1 MLANYFKIAFR
12 VLWRN
17 KIYVVLNVVGLGFA
31 IACCILAYL
40 NYNYRAKF
48 DQNHTA
54 IEGVYRLNSERV
66 IEGTKQTWGVVP
78 LPLGQALLQ
87 KDAGGADN
95 IARLSSASIILKHK
109 ENTFNERIHY
119 ADKQL
124 FDLFTFPLKFG
135 NLTGFDKAN
144 QVIISEQLAE
154 KYFPKQMAVG
164 QSLTVVDAEGSQ
176 KVFTIGAVAEKIPAN
191 SSIHFDI
198 ITSFDNKFTN
208 AQTSPDDW
216 ANPSLITTFVQ
227 LKDAKS
233 VPFVLANLNTY
244 VRPHNSNRP
253 DWTLEKFSLQPFSEM
268 ATSSDIDMSGYVY
281 GSELI
286 SNPRGVLVIVPA
298 IMSIFILIITCF
310 NFTNVSI
317 AFASNRLKEIAVR
330 KVIGGV
336 KRELIWQFL
345 TENIILCLFASALAL
360 LFINLLTPSMVELTG
375 INLSPDLTK
384 DYGFWLFLILVPV
397 VSAICSGLYPAV
409 YVSSFQPIRILKG
422 KTTLGSSNR
431 LTRVLLLGQFSLSC
445 FALVVG
451 IVMTQNAT
459 FQQKADYG
467 YAINEVA
474 VVEINSPQQYRVLS
488 QAVQSH
494 PEIKNVAGSAQQIGD
509 GTYTS
514 KAKTEKG
521 ELDAQIAQIGGEA
534 YLNTMGID
542 LMQGRHFFNGDADA
556 DQSILVNQT
565 FVQKSG
571 LRQPLGQQVTLD
583 STKYTIVGVVKDYK
597 EYGLHD
603 IVPPCV
609 LRMAKS
615 DHYKYLVVRAT
626 KDKLPQ
632 VSAYLQTAWHKVAP
646 NVPYRGFLQSDL
658 VEKELR
664 MTNGFKSIAFFLAIV
679 TLLLSASGLFAQIS
693 LNIDKR
699 SKEIGM
705 RKVLGASVLQIIA
718 SVNSRFARIL
728 LIAFMIGSIFGY
740 LFTSKFVF
748 QVIFKYHPDAG
759 PAPYILTFLTVV
771 CCCCLIIGSKVY
783 HAATANPIERLRAD

>member
-1 MLANYFKIAFR
+1 MLSNYFKIAFR

-48 DQNHTA
+48 DQNHAGT
-54 IEGVYRLNSERV
+54 EGIYRLNSERL
-66 IEGTKQTWGVVP
+66 IDGAKQTWGVVP
-78 LPLGQALLQ
+78 LPLGEALQ
-87 KDAGGADN
+87 KESGGAEK
-95 IARLSSASIILKHK
+95 IARLSSAAVVVKQK
-109 ENTFNERIHY
+109 ENTFSESIHY
-119 ADKQL
+119 ADKAL
-124 FDLFTFPLKFG
+124 FDFFSFPLKFG
-135 NLTGFDKAN
+135 NISRFEKAN
-144 QVIISEQLAE
+144 QAIISEELAE

-164 QSLTVVDAEGSQ
+164 QSLTVVDAEGNQ
-176 KVFTIGAVAEKIPAN
+176 KVFNVEAVAQKIPAN

-198 ITSFDNKFTN
+198 ITSFENRSVSAK
-208 AQTSPDDW
+208 TSPDDW
-216 ANPSLITTFVQ
+216 ADPTLITTFVQ
-227 LKDAKS
+227 LKDQKTAPIMLS
-233 VPFVLANLNTY
+233 NLSTY
-244 VRPHNSNRP
+244 VGRHNSHRT
-253 DWTLEKFSLQPFSEM
+253 DWTLAGFSLQPFSEL

-281 GSELI
+281 GSQLT

-317 AFASNRLKEIAVR
+317 AFASSRLKEIAVR

-345 TENIILCLFASALAL
+345 TENIILCLLASTLAV
-360 LFINLLTPSMVELTG
+360 LFIDLLTPTMVNLTG
-375 INLSPDLTK
+375 VDLSPDLT

-397 VSAICSGLYPAV
+397 VSAVCSGLYPAV
-409 YVSSFQPIRILKG
+409 YVSSFQPVRILKG

-431 LTRVLLLGQFSLSC
+431 LTRFLLLAQFSLSC

-451 IVMTQNAT
+451 IVMTQNAA

-474 VVEINSPQQYRVLS
+474 VVEISNPQEYSVLS
-488 QAVQSH
+488 QHIRLS
-494 PEIKNVAGSAQQIGD
+494 PDIKSFAGSAQQIGD
-509 GTYTS
+509 GTYTL

-521 ELDAQIAQIGGEA
+521 ELDAQVAHVGGA
-534 YLNTMGID
+534 DYLNTMGIS
-542 LMQGRHFFNGDADA
+542 LVQGRQFYDGEADA
-556 DQSILVNQT
+556 DQSIMVNQT
-565 FVQKSG
+565 FVQRAG
-571 LRQPLGQQVTLD
+571 LKQPLGQQVTLD
-583 STKYTIVGVVKDYK
+583 SARYTIVGVVNDYK

-609 LRMAKS
+609 LRMAKQ
-615 DHYKYLVVRAT
+615 DEYKYMVVRT
-626 KDKLPQ
+626 TREKLPQ

-646 NVPYRGFLQSDL
+646 NTPYRGFLQSDL

-705 RKVLGASVLQIIA
+705 RKVLGASVLQIIGA
-718 SVNSRFARIL
+718 VNKRFARIL
-728 LIAFMIGSIFGY
+728 LIAFVIGSVFGY
-740 LFTSKFVF
+740 LFTSKFIF
-748 QVIFKYHPDAG
+748 QVIFKYHPAAG
-759 PAPYILTFLTVV
+759 PEPYIGTFLAVV
-771 CCCCLIIGSKVY
+771 LCCCLIIGSKVY